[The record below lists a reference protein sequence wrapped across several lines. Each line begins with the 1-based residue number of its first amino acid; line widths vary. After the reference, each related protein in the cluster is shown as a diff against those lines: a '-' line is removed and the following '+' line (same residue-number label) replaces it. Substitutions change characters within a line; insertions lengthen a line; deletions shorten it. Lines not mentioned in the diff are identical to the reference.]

1 MVPIEIA
8 EKAKFLPP
16 HYAGRW
22 RIIFDVKCSDNGA
35 EVRECKMGFGDI
47 FVE

>member
-8 EKAKFLPP
+8 NKVQYLPP

-22 RIIFDVKCSDNGA
+22 RITFDTKYFESGVEK
-35 EVRECKMGFGDI
+35 RECKMGFGDL